1 MAAASSR
8 RPLEEKTGSVISP
21 RVASSGLPCFALFP
35 ATGEVT
41 PPPKKYCM
49 TETMARPGGAS
60 HDAVEPGAP
69 AMSQSLAQNVTKN
82 HADAK
87 AAYHPSRPRAPWRFA
102 LNGVRASRLSRRPLS
117 PVRIRSVCANT
128 ALAARSS
135 VRQCARAER
144 GSVPR

>member
-21 RVASSGLPCFALFP
+21 RVASSGLPCFALLP
-35 ATGEVT
+35 VTGEVT

-69 AMSQSLAQNVTKN
+69 AMSQSLAQNVTK
-82 HADAK
+82 K
-87 AAYHPSRPRAPWRFA
+87 SRGREVRLRALELPGASLLLACGLRRKPRVA
-102 LNGVRASRLSRRPLS
+102 G
-117 PVRIRSVCANT
+117 
-128 ALAARSS
+128 
-135 VRQCARAER
+135 
-144 GSVPR
+144 

>member
-21 RVASSGLPCFALFP
+21 REASSGLPCFALLP

-60 HDAVEPGAP
+60 HDAVEPGGARDV
-69 AMSQSLAQNVTKN
+69 QSLPKKRTQN
-82 HADAK
+82 HADANW
-87 AAYHPSRPRAPWRFA
+87 HT
-102 LNGVRASRLSRRPLS
+102 PLR
-117 PVRIRSVCANT
+117 VWT
-128 ALAARSS
+128 ASS
-135 VRQCARAER
+135 V
-144 GSVPR
+144 V

>member
-60 HDAVEPGAP
+60 HDAVEPGGAGDV
-69 AMSQSLAQNVTKN
+69 QSPQNVAKN

-87 AAYHPSRPRAPWRFA
+87 CAHFVPLSSLPLRSS
-102 LNGVRASRLSRRPLS
+102 GVRETP
-117 PVRIRSVCANT
+117 PVRPDAN
-128 ALAARSS
+128 LDS
-135 VRQCARAER
+135 
-144 GSVPR
+144 